1 MPCSLPVPRCLSHAL
16 CQVLQLRKP
25 GLTTPIAGLQG
36 RLTSAGCC
44 PESGRF
50 ASPAQYARHH
60 SANSRLNLF
69 NYSKTC
75 NKMCRFFFFFMIFVY
90 QLHNTAPKKLQNTRN
105 RKQDIQW
112 TFLNSQQL
120 WHFIYIV
127 PRIKRFFFFFLASVQ
142 KTEKPGQGFT
152 SHSYSTSHMS
162 HSQPM
167 CLSDN
172 KIAIIFVPRKEQIK
186 ANSLVARH
194 FSPLNFY
201 FGNEFFVQNIKKF
214 EIKQPYQLSEC
225 LPHCPVQNNRQ
236 QVATER
242 AQHCITISCLFLQYL
257 HSKQ

>member
-75 NKMCRFFFFFMIFVY
+75 NKMCRFFCFHDFRLQGPVEVY

-112 TFLNSQQL
+112 TFLNSQ
-120 WHFIYIV
+120 
-127 PRIKRFFFFFLASVQ
+127 
-142 KTEKPGQGFT
+142 
-152 SHSYSTSHMS
+152 
-162 HSQPM
+162 
-167 CLSDN
+167 
-172 KIAIIFVPRKEQIK
+172 
-186 ANSLVARH
+186 
-194 FSPLNFY
+194 
-201 FGNEFFVQNIKKF
+201 
-214 EIKQPYQLSEC
+214 
-225 LPHCPVQNNRQ
+225 
-236 QVATER
+236 
-242 AQHCITISCLFLQYL
+242 
-257 HSKQ
+257 